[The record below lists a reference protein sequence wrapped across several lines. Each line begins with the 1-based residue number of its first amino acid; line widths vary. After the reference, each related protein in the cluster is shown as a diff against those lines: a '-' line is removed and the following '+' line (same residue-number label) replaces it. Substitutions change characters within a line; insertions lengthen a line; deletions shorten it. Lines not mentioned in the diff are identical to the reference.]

1 MIGPHQLPD
10 EGMVQL
16 AIPVL
21 PCNDVA
27 AAIAHYRDVLGFH
40 VDYQQANLGVMD
52 RDHVRVLLVP
62 RSSGAGPAAAY
73 FYVRDADALHAEL
86 GARGG
91 RVQGEPVSH
100 PWGLRDFE
108 VLDPDGNSLTFGEPF
123 E

>member
-21 PCNDVA
+21 TCEDVA
-27 AAIAHYRDVLGFH
+27 AAVVHYRDSLGFH
-40 VDYQQANLGVMD
+40 VDYQQADLGVMD
-52 RDHVRVLLVP
+52 RDHVRVLLARRDTGAG
-62 RSSGAGPAAAY
+62 RSSAY

-86 GARGG
+86 AGRGARL
-91 RVQGEPVSH
+91 QGEPVSH

-108 VLDPDGNSLTFGEPF
+108 VLDLEGNSLTFGQPF